1 MWTLVIIT
9 IAFTGA
15 LSGASSSTSYL
26 DFPDQ
31 LKCEAAAIAIGAP
44 DWIRIT
50 PGGPQRSPSIGGYRI
65 ITRCVQHKDSATSVQ
80 SLGKGEFSEL
90 IVERSTYLPTARP

>member
-9 IAFTGA
+9 IAFSGA
-15 LSGASSSTSYL
+15 LSGASSSTAYL

-31 LKCEAAAIAIGAP
+31 SRCEAAATAIGAP

-50 PGGPQRSPSIGGYRI
+50 PGGPQRSPSVGGYRI
-65 ITRCVQHKDSATSVQ
+65 ITRCVQ
-80 SLGKGEFSEL
+80 
-90 IVERSTYLPTARP
+90 R